1 VVYRVSG
8 KINNMTRKIIPLRRD
23 AQLIIQF
30 VFIHKAAIRNKGIIK
45 YYISYVDFEYSP
57 VSLPFFSLLV
67 VTLVIGSFSRIEF
80 ETSPLL
86 AKRRS

>member
-57 VSLPFFSLLV
+57 VSLPFFFTFSGDFNRKLLWN
-67 VTLVIGSFSRIEF
+67 RI
-80 ETSPLL
+80 
-86 AKRRS
+86 